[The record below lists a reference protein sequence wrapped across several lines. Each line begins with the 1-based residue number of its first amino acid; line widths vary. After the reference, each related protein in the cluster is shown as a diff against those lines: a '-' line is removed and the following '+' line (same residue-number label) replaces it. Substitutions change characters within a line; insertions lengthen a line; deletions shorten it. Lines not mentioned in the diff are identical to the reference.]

1 MPLSAATDVQWVDY
15 TFTAKILDPYEG
27 QSYCSDGIVDT
38 TIRIWINPQPRVSVT
53 ITEDTL
59 CNNGF
64 INTFTISHPNTVTGI
79 WAYDLEIDL
88 PAGVTQTLAEGSDI
102 LDMNP
107 EDILTN
113 HTDTFKMVEYRFI
126 PKIISPST
134 TIDYCLNG
142 VADTIRVWIN
152 PTPRVNITIMDTI
165 GWDRICNDS
174 HIRIL
179 LETPSV
185 LTSGEVTF
193 DFVSVANDSISGNS
207 ETGSDLIDGAMID
220 DHLTNTDN
228 VVDTVWYTFT
238 PRALDLPCAYDGPEV
253 VFELK
258 VNPDPLQSLV
268 KTADNSC
275 YGYSDGAIDLTTATG
290 TGPYDIFWYD
300 GPEGFEPTH
309 DEDLFNLVSGRYYV
323 SVIDAHGCYKNDDE
337 VINEP
342 SEISVAVNATRKVPE
357 YNYHVSCPGASDGE
371 LQFRF
376 SYVQNP
382 PFSYYVYNSANDTIL
397 SDTLN
402 QSFLPNTPVSGLCAD
417 VYYVAIIDSM
427 GCHNVGT
434 DTLFNPPPIEME
446 FVKKQYSGYDVSCRG
461 WSDGEITDVIITGG
475 YDVYEDYFWYTF
487 DGSALTQPHEL
498 LQDSLGAGTYYLQV
512 TGKFG
517 CIALDSVILEDAP
530 GIELTDT
537 LVTRYS
543 GGYEISCAGASDG
556 KIVPHFEGGTGDYV
570 FEWNGPNGFYSTEDS
585 IYDVPAGQYDL
596 RVTDMNNC
604 YLDYTFFLDEP
615 LPLSVDANTSS
626 SPDGNYHISCYEGD
640 DGWIELTVT
649 GGDGNYVYEWQGME
663 GVNQP
668 RVENLSAGA
677 YHVII
682 TDGNGCQI
690 EANYE
695 LTEPSS
701 LEADIVATG
710 ITCDSPD
717 QDNGSADL
725 TVTGGSGEGTYTF
738 QWTGPGGFS
747 ATTEDISNLVEGW
760 YTVVITDANN
770 CQIIAETFIEPPA
783 PLIFHTTVSDYLGR
797 QISCN
802 GESDGYIQIEMESG
816 TPPYVF
822 SWSGPDGFSSADP
835 NIDNLVAG
843 EYHLIITDDK
853 NCVGDTVI
861 TMEEPEPLIIT
872 FNHSQSFDGNHHL
885 NCYGDSSGFINA
897 FVRGGTGE
905 YSYLWGNGH
914 TGLERNNLGA
924 GIYTLTV
931 TDENGCMKESADT
944 LIQPPELVVLVDT
957 VKSLC
962 PDYPDG
968 SITLYVSGGVEP
980 YTYEWSNNVFTP
992 ENKNLKSGTYEYL
1005 VIDFN
1010 GCEMRDVV
1018 ELESQRPYCLQI
1030 PTAFS
1035 PGSSFGINDT
1045 WEIGISDG
1053 AGHYVSGGSLY
1064 ELYPDAIVEVYDRWG
1079 RLVFRSERGYPV
1091 PWDGTYRGTPLPMD
1105 SYHYVINLHNG
1116 TPAITGNV
1124 TIIK

>member
-1 MPLSAATDVQWVDY
+1 
-15 TFTAKILDPYEG
+15 FTAKILGPRGDLG
-27 QSYCSDGIVDT
+27 YCTDGVVDT
-38 TIRIWINPQPRVSVT
+38 TIRIWINPQPKIEVT
-53 ITEDTL
+53 VAEDTL

-64 INTFTISHPNTVTGI
+64 INTFTIFTPNTVIGT

-88 PAGVTQTLAEGSDI
+88 PAGVTNTLNEDSDI
-102 LDMNP
+102 LDTNP
-107 EDILTN
+107 EDVLTN
-113 HTDTFKMVEYRFI
+113 HTDTFKMVEYTFI
-126 PKIISPST
+126 PKIISPSAS
-134 TIDYCLNG
+134 IDYCLDG

-152 PTPRVNITIMDTI
+152 PTPKVNITIMDTI
-165 GWDRICNDS
+165 AWDRICNES
-174 HIRIL
+174 NIRIL
-179 LETPSV
+179 LETPTV

-193 DFVSVANDSISGNS
+193 DFVSVANDSISGNT
-207 ETGSDLIDGAMID
+207 ETGSGLTDGALID

-238 PRALDLPCAYDGPEV
+238 PRALDLPCAFDGPDV

-258 VNPDPLQSLV
+258 VNPDPIQSLV

-275 YGYSDGAIDLTTATG
+275 YGFSDGAIDLTTATG
-290 TGPYDIFWYD
+290 SGPYDILWYD
-300 GPEGFEPTH
+300 GPENFQPTSE
-309 DEDLFNLVSGRYYV
+309 EDLYDLVAGKY
-323 SVIDAHGCYKNDDE
+323 SVRVFDTHGCADTSSRT
-337 VINEP
+337 INQP
-342 SEISVAVNATRKVPE
+342 AQISIFAVAVPKDPDPE
-357 YNYHVSCPGASDGE
+357 KFYHISCTGGNDGI

-376 SYVQNP
+376 PDIQNP
-382 PFSYYVYNSANDTIL
+382 PFSYYIYNTSNDTIR

-402 QSFLPNTPVSGLCAD
+402 LTSLGWQYIYNLSAD
-417 VYYVAIIDSM
+417 TYYVDVVDSM
-427 GCHNVGT
+427 GCQNIYPVALN
-434 DTLFNPPPIEME
+434 DPPPIEME

-475 YDVYEDYFWYTF
+475 YEVYEDYFWYTY

-498 LQDSLGAGTYYLQV
+498 LQDSLSAGTYYLQV

-517 CIALDSVILEDAP
+517 CIAVDSITLEDPP

-537 LVTRYS
+537 VITRYS

-556 KIVPHFEGGTGDYV
+556 KIIPHFEGGTGDYL
-570 FEWNGPNGFYSTEDS
+570 FEWNGPNGFYSTKDS

-596 RVTDMNNC
+596 RVTDLNNC
-604 YLDYTFFLDEP
+604 YLDFTFFLDEP
-615 LPLSVDANTSS
+615 LPLSIDADTSS
-626 SPDGNYHISCYEGD
+626 SPDGNYHISCYEGN
-640 DGWIELTVT
+640 DGWIDLTVT

-668 RVENLSAGA
+668 RVENLTAGT
-677 YHVII
+677 YHVVVI
-682 TDGNGCQI
+682 DGNGCRI
-690 EANYE
+690 EADYE
-695 LTEPSS
+695 LTEPPP
-701 LEADIVATG
+701 LEAEIVATG
-710 ITCDSPD
+710 ITCDSPG

-725 TVTGGSGEGTYTF
+725 TVSGGSGEGTYTF

-747 ATTEDISNLVEGW
+747 ATTEDISNLIEGE
-760 YTVVITDANN
+760 YTVTITDANN
-770 CQIIAETFIEPPA
+770 CQIIAETSIEPPA
-783 PLIFHTTVSDYLGR
+783 PLIFHATVSDYLGR

-802 GESDGYIQIEMESG
+802 GEDDGYIQIEMESG

-822 SWSGPDGFSSADP
+822 SWSGPEGFTSADQ
-835 NIDNLVAG
+835 NIDQLIAG
-843 EYHLIITDDK
+843 AYHLIITDAK

-861 TMEEPEPLIIT
+861 TMEEPDPLVIT
-872 FNHSQSFDGNHHL
+872 FDHSRSIDGNHHL
-885 NCYGDSSGFINA
+885 NCYGDSTGFINA
-897 FVRGGTGE
+897 IVTGGTGE
-905 YSYLWGNGH
+905 YNYLWGNGH
-914 TGLERNNLGA
+914 TEPDRNNLGA
-924 GIYTLTV
+924 GIYILTV
-931 TDENGCMKESADT
+931 TDENGCVEENADT
-944 LIQPPELVVLVDT
+944 LIQPPELVVMVDT

-980 YTYEWSNNVFTP
+980 YAYEWSNNVFTP
-992 ENKNLKSGTYEYL
+992 ENENLRSGTYEYL

-1010 GCEMRDVV
+1010 GCEVKDVV
-1018 ELESQRPYCLQI
+1018 DLEPQRPYCLQI

-1053 AGHYVSGGSLY
+1053 SGHYVSGGSLY

-1124 TIIK
+1124 TIVK